1 MFTHMFIDRP
11 LEEQVRTVEEQVQLY
26 LDFLRDELLES
37 LPKQPEVRDFS
48 ISFWCHVCLYH
59 VCLCDHAQSCT
70 EL

>member
-37 LPKQPEVRDFS
+37 FPEQPEVRDFS
-48 ISFWCHVCLYH
+48 ISFWCQCLSIS
-59 VCLCDHAQSCT
+59 CLSM
-70 EL
+70 